1 MRRRRP
7 VVMIDEGRCN
17 GCGQCATACTE
28 GAIEIVNG
36 KARLVSESYCD
47 GLGACLG
54 ECPQGAIAIEERE
67 AKAFDAEA
75 VEEHLARR
83 RGQVAEQALA
93 CGCPGTASQA
103 LGGAAYEAEESG
115 QPAPSRLG
123 NWPVQLML
131 VPSDAPYLQGARLV
145 ISADCVPVALADF
158 HRRFLGGR
166 ALLLGCPKLDDAGY
180 YREKLAAILGPNDVE
195 SVEVVYMEVPC
206 CFGLVRLVQ
215 QAIAD
220 SGKTIPLT
228 LAKIGIRG
236 EVRETAS
243 TGAA

>member
-1 MRRRRP
+1 
-7 VVMIDEGRCN
+7 MIDEGRCN

-54 ECPQGAIAIEERE
+54 ECPQGAITIEERE
-67 AKAFDAEA
+67 AQAFDAEA

-83 RGQVAEQALA
+83 RGQVAEQALP
-93 CGCPGTASQA
+93 CGCPGTTSQA
-103 LGGAAYEAEESG
+103 LGDAAYEAEESG

-180 YREKLAAILGPNDVE
+180 YREKLAAILVPNDVE

-236 EVRETAS
+236 EVRETAV